1 MIKIENLYKSFND
14 LEVLKGLTL
23 NVEVGETVTVIGR
36 SGCGKSVLLK
46 HIIGLLTPDMGDIWV
61 DGKNV
66 KMLSKSELYKLRLNI
81 GVVFQGSALLDFLS
95 VWENVA
101 LGLTENQKITVDKAK
116 EVARQKLSLV
126 ELEGVENKRISELSG
141 GMKKRV
147 AIARALAV
155 DPIYILYDEPTTALD
170 PITARTINELI
181 LSLKRKLK
189 ITGIVVTHDME
200 SAFYVADRIAMLHDG
215 KIVFDGTPTEVQT
228 TDNKIVQN
236 FVKGGGQ
243 Y

>member
-155 DPIYILYDEPTTALD
+155 DPLYILYDEPTTALD

>member
-116 EVARQKLSLV
+116 EVVRQKLSLV
-126 ELEGVENKRISELSG
+126 ELEGMENKRISELSG

-215 KIVFDGTPTEVQT
+215 KIIFDGTPTEVQT